1 MSVIV
6 SMNKPMVIA
15 VCADCEADTREAV
28 DVAFMAGIRHVIT
41 QAKMDNKYWAK
52 ELEAMMFGPPDE

>member
-1 MSVIV
+1 MSMIV

-41 QAKMDNKYWAK
+41 TAKAEGKFWASDV
-52 ELEAMMFGPPDE
+52 EAMMFGPPE